1 MVNVEPKANNS
12 NLKTEEY
19 CISNLSNFSAIFNLQ
34 SQNVRSRPL
43 CTLLPEE
50 SSWTTLKM
58 RRSQGFYF
66 DKWFIIKRTHNSWF
80 YTQHRNAQDC
90 FCEKGLKSYIS
101 YCPHSQ
107 GILTQLL
114 DILTTPRPLFQ
125 MMRACSRWRFVT
137 VSSSCFNW
145 YIGILICWNFQGIMI
160 YWYIS
165 GTLWVDRICP
175 AYCLASG
182 HAG

>member
-12 NLKTEEY
+12 NLKTEEN

-34 SQNVRSRPL
+34 SQNIRYRPL

-58 RRSQGFYF
+58 KRSQGFYF

-90 FCEKGLKSYIS
+90 FCEKGLKSFLIV
-101 YCPHSQ
+101 
-107 GILTQLL
+107 LTHKESWRNYWTSWLL
-114 DILTTPRPLFQ
+114 RSHYFKWCVPAQDEGLSLFPPRASIDILVNWYVGLFQ
-125 MMRACSRWRFVT
+125 
-137 VSSSCFNW
+137 
-145 YIGILICWNFQGIMI
+145 L
-160 YWYIS
+160 
-165 GTLWVDRICP
+165 
-175 AYCLASG
+175 
-182 HAG
+182 